1 MNLQPLINAP
11 FAVHLHVAT
20 VVPAIALGVWL
31 ILLSRKGARGHRI
44 IGAAYLAL
52 MVVTCGAAL
61 FIHSTNPSGPL
72 GFSFIHLFVPLT
84 LFGIVRAL
92 LAVRRHDVRA
102 HRSAMLG
109 VFVGGI
115 LIAGS
120 FAFTPGRIMYRMFF
134 GG

>member
-1 MNLQPLINAP
+1 MNLQPLIDAP
-11 FAVHLHVAT
+11 LAVHIHVAT
-20 VVPAIALGVWL
+20 VLPAIVLGAWL
-31 ILLSRKGARGHRI
+31 ILLSRKGTQVHRA
-44 IGAAYLAL
+44 IGAGYLGL
-52 MVVTCGAAL
+52 MLVTCGAAL

-84 LFGIVRAL
+84 LFGIARAL
-92 LAVRRHDVRA
+92 LAVRRHDMRA

-115 LIAGS
+115 VIAGA

>member
-1 MNLQPLINAP
+1 MNLQPLLEAP

-20 VVPAIALGVWL
+20 VVPSVLLGLWL
-31 ILLSRKGARGHRI
+31 IMGSRKGTTTHRTV
-44 IGAAYLAL
+44 GALYLAL
-52 MVVTCGAAL
+52 MTVTCFAAL
-61 FIHSTNPSGPL
+61 FIHSTSPSGPL

-92 LAVRRHDVRA
+92 LAARRHDIRA

-115 LIAGS
+115 LVAGS
-120 FAFTPGRIMYRMFF
+120 FAFTPGRIMYRVIT

>member
-11 FAVHLHVAT
+11 TAVHVHVAT

-31 ILLSRKGARGHRI
+31 ILLSRKGALAHRM
-44 IGAAYLAL
+44 IGAVYLVL
-52 MVVTCGAAL
+52 MTVTCGAAL
-61 FIHSTNPSGPL
+61 LIHSTNPSGPFS
-72 GFSFIHLFVPLT
+72 FSFIHLFVPLT
-84 LFGIVRAL
+84 LFGI
-92 LAVRRHDVRA
+92 VRA

-115 LIAGS
+115 LIAGA
-120 FAFTPGRIMYRMFF
+120 FAFTPGRIIYRMFF

>member
-1 MNLQPLINAP
+1 MNLQPLLDAP
-11 FAVHLHVAT
+11 LAIHVHLAT
-20 VVPAIALGVWL
+20 VLPAVVFGLWL
-31 ILLSRKGARGHRI
+31 LLFSRKGGHAHRL
-44 IGAAYLAL
+44 IGAAYMVL
-52 MVVTCGAAL
+52 MTVTCGAAL
-61 FIHSTNPSGPL
+61 LIHSTNPSGPL

-92 LAVRRHDVRA
+92 LAARRHDARA

-115 LIAGS
+115 LIAG
-120 FAFTPGRIMYRMFF
+120 AFTFAPGRIMYQMFF

>member
-11 FAVHLHVAT
+11 
-20 VVPAIALGVWL
+20 
-31 ILLSRKGARGHRI
+31 
-44 IGAAYLAL
+44 
-52 MVVTCGAAL
+52 
-61 FIHSTNPSGPL
+61 
-72 GFSFIHLFVPLT
+72 
-84 LFGIVRAL
+84 

-109 VFVGGI
+109 EFVGGI
-115 LIAGS
+115 LIAGA